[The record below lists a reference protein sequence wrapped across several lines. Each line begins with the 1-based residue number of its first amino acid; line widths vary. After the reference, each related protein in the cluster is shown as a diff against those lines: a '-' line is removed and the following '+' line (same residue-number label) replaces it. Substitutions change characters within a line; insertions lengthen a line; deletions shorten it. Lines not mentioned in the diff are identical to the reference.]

1 MWASITKPVLTI
13 CETCLRMWTYTST
26 WTWCLVIRDWSLS
39 KVVNCLVWW
48 WQVLNDE
55 YIACW
60 YSCGNSK
67 QRESNVSSP
76 MMNILVVGSH
86 VPTSSKET
94 AMWTFTCYIVID
106 FMFCFYWLM
115 SKTYFKPIQLKGSA
129 IPNFL
134 NLQVV
139 ANVLRQVLEA
149 LGLEE
154 CNQPTCVTK
163 YALVLLPSS
172 YAKESD
178 CGCLVFGIFL

>member
-1 MWASITKPVLTI
+1 M
-13 CETCLRMWTYTST
+13 
-26 WTWCLVIRDWSLS
+26 WCLVIRDWSLS

-48 WQVLNDE
+48 WQVLSDE

-94 AMWTFTCYIVID
+94 AMWTFTCHIVID
-106 FMFCFYWLM
+106 FMFCLYWLM

-139 ANVLRQVLEA
+139 ANVLRQVLESWPDNIG
-149 LGLEE
+149 LGGMQSTNM
-154 CNQPTCVTK
+154 CDQICTCFVTFK
-163 YALVLLPSS
+163 LCQRI
-172 YAKESD
+172 KFW
-178 CGCLVFGIFL
+178 VFGVWNIFAKLLSPVVTGWYPSWCWSIQWV